1 MDSQHL
7 KQFRIL
13 QSLGPKDLGLV
24 LDVLQEIEVLPGTV
38 LMHEN
43 EHGDSL
49 YLILSGEVE
58 IVKSIGDENE
68 RVIAVLGPNHIIGEI
83 GLIIP
88 DGLRIASVRTRTA
101 AKLAKLSYANF
112 SKILERRP
120 PVAMEIMRQLS
131 IHLREAEL
139 DTIREMERAHQQ
151 LTTAYEKTLE
161 GWAKAVELRDSETE
175 AHNRRVSSLA
185 VNLACKLGLKGD
197 VLITIRRGA
206 LLHDIGKIG
215 VPDHILLKPG
225 PLNAAERE
233 IMDKHPEY
241 SREIL
246 SQIDF
251 LSPVIDIPYCH
262 HEKWDGSGYPN
273 HLKGE
278 EIPLNARIFSIVDV
292 WDALTSDRPYR
303 RAMDKSEALKIIQQ
317 GADTLFDPEITCRFI
332 EMIGSSQ

>member
-1 MDSQHL
+1 MDFQHL

-24 LDVLQEIEVLPGTV
+24 LDVLQEIEIPADTV

-43 EHGDSL
+43 ERGDSL
-49 YLILSGEVE
+49 YLILAGEVE
-58 IVKSIGDENE
+58 VVKSLGNENE
-68 RVIAVLGPNHIIGEI
+68 RVLAILGPNHIIGEI

-88 DGLRIASVRTRTA
+88 DGLRIASVRTQTTVQ
-101 AKLAKLSYANF
+101 LARLSYSDF

-161 GWAKAVELRDSETE
+161 GWAKAVELRDSNTE
-175 AHNRRVSSLA
+175 EHTRRVSMLA
-185 VNLACKLGLKGD
+185 VGLACKLGLKGESL
-197 VLITIRRGA
+197 VNIRRGA

-225 PLNAAERE
+225 PLNSEERK
-233 IMDKHPEY
+233 IMNKHPDY
-241 SREIL
+241 AKEIL
-246 SQIDF
+246 SEIDF
-251 LSPVIDIPYCH
+251 LAPVIDIPYCH

-273 HLKGE
+273 HLQGE
-278 EIPLNARIFSIVDV
+278 KIPLSARIFSIVDV
-292 WDALTSDRPYR
+292 WDAITTDRPYHK
-303 RAMDKSEALKIIQQ
+303 AMDRSEALKIIQL
-317 GADTLFDPEITCRFI
+317 GAGTHFDPEITSYFI
-332 EMIGSSQ
+332 EMIQAL

>member
-1 MDSQHL
+1 MDFQHL

-24 LDVLQEIEVLPGTV
+24 LDVLQEVEALPDTV
-38 LMHEN
+38 LMREN
-43 EHGDSL
+43 ERGDSL
-49 YLILSGEVE
+49 YLILAGEVE
-58 IVKSIGDENE
+58 IIKSLGDDNE
-68 RVIAVLGPNHIIGEI
+68 RVIAVLGPNNIIGEI

-88 DGLRIASVRTRTA
+88 DGLRIASVRTRTLTT
-101 AKLAKLSYANF
+101 LAKLSYTNF

-139 DTIREMERAHQQ
+139 DTIREMERAHQR
-151 LTTAYEKTLE
+151 LAIAYEKTLE
-161 GWAKAVELRDSETE
+161 GWAKAVELRDLNTE
-175 AHNRRVSSLA
+175 EHNRRVSRLAVSLA
-185 VNLACKLGLKGD
+185 RNLGLKGD
-197 VLITIRRGA
+197 NIINIRRGA

-225 PLNAAERE
+225 PLNDEERE

-241 SREIL
+241 SKDIL

-273 HLKGE
+273 RLKGE

-303 RAMDKSEALKIIQQ
+303 KAMDKSEALKIIRQ
-317 GADTLFDPEITCRFI
+317 GAGTFFDPEIACRFI
-332 EMIGSSQ
+332 EMIESSQ